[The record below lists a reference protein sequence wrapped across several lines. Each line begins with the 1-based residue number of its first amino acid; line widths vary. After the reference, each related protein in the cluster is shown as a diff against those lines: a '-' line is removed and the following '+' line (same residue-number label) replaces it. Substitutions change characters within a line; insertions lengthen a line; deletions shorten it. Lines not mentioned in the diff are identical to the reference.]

1 MQNQKIITTLNDDLF
16 IGEGMGRKCYI
27 HPKINEFTFKCF
39 KNPLNSSYKFI
50 IMKDGKL
57 IGKGAGE

>member
-27 HPKINEFTFKCF
+27 HPDDKDLCIKIPSKRG
-39 KNPLNSSYKFI
+39 KRSSQREINYWLKTT
-50 IMKDGKL
+50 
-57 IGKGAGE
+57 